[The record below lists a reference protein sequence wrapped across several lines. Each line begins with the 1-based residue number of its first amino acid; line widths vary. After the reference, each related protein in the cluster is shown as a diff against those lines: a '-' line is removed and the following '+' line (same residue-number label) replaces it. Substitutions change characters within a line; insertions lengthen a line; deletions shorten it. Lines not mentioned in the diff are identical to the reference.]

1 MTTNSLAFRLVVGAM
16 LWCGFALLVGGY
28 ALATIFNDTVTRRFD
43 DRLITI
49 WESLVASAELD
60 DDGRI
65 VSVGLIGDLRFQ
77 QTFSGWYWE
86 IMPEKGESSIE
97 VSDAGLRS
105 RSLWDQSLSI
115 PLKVNSVD
123 YSRTTMVGPE
133 QQVLRQVTR
142 KIRLPNTDRPY
153 IVVVAADQREVVLEA
168 ARFNA
173 ILVWSFVALGVG
185 LVVAM
190 LIQVRVGLA
199 PLREVRRALAA
210 IRAGKAERLDGQFP
224 SEIKP
229 LANELNALIRHNSE
243 VLKRSRTQ
251 VGNLAHAL
259 KTPLSVLTNE
269 VEAHPGRLANTV
281 GRQIKSMRNHVEHYL
296 SRARAAATSE
306 VIGARTD
313 VGKTLQGLTRTLSR
327 IYTDRDLRIEL
338 DVSEGLFFRGEQQD
352 LEEVVGNLLDNACKW
367 AKGSVRV
374 TALVDEAPG
383 DYFSE
388 PQMLI
393 EVEDDGEGLTQEE
406 RAEVIRRGARLD
418 ETVAGSGLGLSIVA
432 DIVQLYGGRF
442 ALARSDLGG
451 LKACIWLPI
460 ATA

>member
-86 IMPEKGESSIE
+86 IVPEKATASSQT
-97 VSDAGLRS
+97 SDAGLRS
-105 RSLWDQSLSI
+105 RSLWDQSLGI
-115 PLKVNSVD
+115 PPNPSSVD
-123 YSRTTMVGPE
+123 YSRTTMAGPE
-133 QQVLRQVTR
+133 SQVLRQVTR

-190 LIQVRVGLA
+190 LIQVRVGLG

-269 VEAHPGRLANTV
+269 VEAHPGELADTV
-281 GRQIKSMRNHVEHYL
+281 DRQIKSMRNHVEHYL
-296 SRARAAATSE
+296 SRAQAAATSE

-313 VGKTLQGLTRTLSR
+313 VGKTLEALTRTLSR
-327 IYTDRDLRIEL
+327 LYTDRDLRIEL
-338 DVSEGLFFRGEQQD
+338 VVNEDLFFRGEQQD
-352 LEEVVGNLLDNACKW
+352 LEEIVGNLLDNACKW
-367 AKGSVRV
+367 ANGAVRV
-374 TALVDEAPG
+374 TAVVDDVAD

-432 DIVQLYGGRF
+432 DIVQLYGGRL

-451 LKACIWLPI
+451 LKARISLPI